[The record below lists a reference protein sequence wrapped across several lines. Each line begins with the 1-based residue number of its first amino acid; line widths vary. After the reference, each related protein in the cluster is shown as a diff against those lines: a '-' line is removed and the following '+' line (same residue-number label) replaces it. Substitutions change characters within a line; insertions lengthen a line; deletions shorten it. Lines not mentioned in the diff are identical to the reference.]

1 MNDRKDDI
9 IIGLLVIIIILQV
22 YGLFF
27 GEPAATTLPS
37 APTTIQAPA
46 HGDGGAQGHSE
57 QTRTEPTPSTP

>member
-27 GEPAATTLPS
+27 GEPTATTLPS
-37 APTTIQAPA
+37 APPAIQAPA
-46 HGDGGAQGHSE
+46 HGDGGNPGSPDQAK
-57 QTRTEPTPSTP
+57 TVSTP

>member
-37 APTTIQAPA
+37 TPATIQAPA
-46 HGDGGAQGHSE
+46 HGEVGNPGAPDQAK
-57 QTRTEPTPSTP
+57 TVSTP